1 MSWARNHAY
10 RDGQFLLERLFS
22 QVASDVHEAN
32 RTPSRLRSNRTF
44 KIVRDPNAREMFS
57 VICTNVGSTSALQ
70 FFANTNSVTVT
81 DLHGGVATFRC
92 TWSEGKEAEQWF
104 DVEVPDCYYSVA
116 QVSEV
121 VLDSFFFVR

>member
-1 MSWARNHAY
+1 MGWVRNHAY
-10 RDGQFLLERLFS
+10 RDGRFLLERLFS

-44 KIVRDPNAREMFS
+44 KIVRDADAREMFS
-57 VICTNVGSTSALQ
+57 VICTNVGSASAVQ
-70 FFANTNSVTVT
+70 FFASSSSVTVT
-81 DLHGGVATFRC
+81 DLQGGATTFRC
-92 TWSEGKEAEQWF
+92 TWCEEEEAEKWF
-104 DVEVPDCYYSVA
+104 DVEVPDCHHSVA